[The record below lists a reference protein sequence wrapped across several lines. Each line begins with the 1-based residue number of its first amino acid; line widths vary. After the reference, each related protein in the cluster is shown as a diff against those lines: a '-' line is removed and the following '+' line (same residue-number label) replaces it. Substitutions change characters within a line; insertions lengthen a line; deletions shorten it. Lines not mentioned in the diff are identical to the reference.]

1 MEYIIIA
8 AIMVLML
15 IVIICGAVAYCAK
28 VGRDARR
35 QRHHAEA
42 AVELATAAHRRC
54 DELEEYISTL
64 REEAAQ
70 NDAQSVKRDERDEA
84 AKERERQ
91 YENLMNAKVPDLL
104 NLGGDR

>member
-15 IVIICGAVAYCAK
+15 IVIVCGAVAYCAK
-28 VGRDARR
+28 VERSARR

-84 AKERERQ
+84 SKERERQ
-91 YENLMNAKVPDLL
+91 YENLMNAKIPDLL

>member
-1 MEYIIIA
+1 MDIIVAILTIFMLVVIA
-8 AIMVLML
+8 L
-15 IVIICGAVAYCAK
+15 GAVAYCAK
-28 VGRDARR
+28 VERSARR

-84 AKERERQ
+84 SKERERQ

>member
-1 MEYIIIA
+1 MDIIIA
-8 AIMVLML
+8 IL
-15 IVIICGAVAYCAK
+15 IVFMLVVIALGAVAYCVK

-70 NDAQSVKRDERDEA
+70 IDAQSVKRDERDEA
-84 AKERERQ
+84 SKERERQ
-91 YENLMNAKVPDLL
+91 YENLMNAKIPDLL

>member
-15 IVIICGAVAYCAK
+15 IVIVCGAVAYCAK
-28 VGRDARR
+28 VERSARR

-54 DELEEYISTL
+54 DEMEEYISTL
-64 REEAAQ
+64 RDEAAQ

-84 AKERERQ
+84 SKERERQ

>member
-28 VGRDARR
+28 VERSARR

-54 DELEEYISTL
+54 DEMEEYISTL
-64 REEAAQ
+64 RDEAAQ

-84 AKERERQ
+84 SKERERQ